1 MQFIVKAY
9 DGEGMLEKRM
19 AVRPRHLE
27 GMQKLGKQIICAGG
41 LLDSEGRMKGSVL
54 VMEFESRAALDAY
67 LASEPY
73 VTEGVWEKI
82 EAEPMNVVLV
92 QGEKTGR

>member
-27 GMQKLGKQIICAGG
+27 GMRKLGTQIICAGG
-41 LLDSEGRMKGSVL
+41 LLDGEGRMKGSVL
-54 VMEFESRAALDAY
+54 VMEFENRAALDAY